1 MGHDYICMHAC
12 ICLSAVL
19 LNDEMVAE
27 ICMLEKPL
35 AILPTTYYYIPK
47 MDILLNPLVYH
58 ILKCIEVLMV

>member
-35 AILPTTYYYIPK
+35 AILPTTYYYTPK
-47 MDILLNPLVYH
+47 WTFY
-58 ILKCIEVLMV
+58 